1 MAGVGFSATTT
12 AAGVAASTQIGN
24 WTVTL
29 PYFNDTSFAPATGTF
44 TVPTTGKYSIS
55 ATISYQTTTALTVN
69 LGPGVDPAFV
79 VRRITPATDLIEGLF
94 PVLNASILA
103 VLTAR
108 VILGNGTVTLT
119 GDVELTAGDTVGLF
133 YVANGL
139 TVPLDLGGA
148 GSPIV
153 WSIHQIA

>member
-24 WTVTL
+24 WSVTL
-29 PYFNDTSFAPATGTF
+29 PYFNDTSFDPATGTF

-55 ATISYQTTTALTVN
+55 ATISYQTTSALTVN
-69 LGPGVDPAFV
+69 IGPGVDPAFV
-79 VRRITPATDLIEGLF
+79 VRRITPITDLIEGLF
-94 PVLNASILA
+94 PVLNVSLV

-133 YVANGL
+133 YEADGL